1 MMGWP
6 STRACPKE
14 LAIAL
19 LTKFSPGGHRD
30 INQRTEHLS
39 WHGASAHATLCSC
52 AICRG
57 QRLQR
62 GPRTPP
68 TAHIPSPTFEE
79 TAVCTR
85 THIAHTD
92 RDTRSSLVSLER
104 DTWSPGPP
112 TANTRLHLV
121 GTGHVGSWWVLVRRR
136 PSMRPPARRSSA
148 DSRSMRKHHLLR
160 ILSLAGTLGA
170 LEAASLLVQLRSQHR
185 TLLCPRLCQV
195 WHASEGDGAAAR
207 GSSGCAAYSCPWPS
221 RHLVGRPEAWSCQS
235 SAFGGLPSGSA
246 AAGYARREL
255 VRRIRVYRS
264 SGLCVTHLGAFAH
277 WSGGLE
283 RTRGARRVVLAVL

>member
-1 MMGWP
+1 MLLVLPRGSCCHSAAAAAP
-6 STRACPKE
+6 SAE
-14 LAIAL
+14 DHAAL
-19 LTKFSPGGHRD
+19 RSYPHSHLKLRYVRMPTSRIPTGTHGALSLSPGER
-30 INQRTEHLS
+30 
-39 WHGASAHATLCSC
+39 
-52 AICRG
+52 
-57 QRLQR
+57 RL
-62 GPRTPP
+62 
-68 TAHIPSPTFEE
+68 
-79 TAVCTR
+79 
-85 THIAHTD
+85 D
-92 RDTRSSLVSLER
+92 RQ
-104 DTWSPGPP
+104 
-112 TANTRLHLV
+112 
-121 GTGHVGSWWVLVRRR
+121 GSTWWVLVRRR

-195 WHASEGDGAAAR
+195 WHVSEGDGPAAR

-255 VRRIRVYRS
+255 VRRIRM
-264 SGLCVTHLGAFAH
+264 
-277 WSGGLE
+277 
-283 RTRGARRVVLAVL
+283 

>member
-6 STRACPKE
+6 STSACPKE
-14 LAIAL
+14 LAICTL
-19 LTKFSPGGHRD
+19 DEVLGGTGTL
-30 INQRTEHLS
+30 IGVLIAAPS
-39 WHGASAHATLCSC
+39 LCSLHTLVSAAAPFAEDSDSSEDHALRSYPHPHLKLRYVC
-52 AICRG
+52 MI
-57 QRLQR
+57 
-62 GPRTPP
+62 RTSRIP
-68 TAHIPSPTFEE
+68 TGTPGA
-79 TAVCTR
+79 
-85 THIAHTD
+85 
-92 RDTRSSLVSLER
+92 LVSLER

-195 WHASEGDGAAAR
+195 WHVSEGDGPAAR

-255 VRRIRVYRS
+255 VRRIRVWR
-264 SGLCVTHLGAFAH
+264 
-277 WSGGLE
+277 
-283 RTRGARRVVLAVL
+283 AVRHAP

>member
-1 MMGWP
+1 MYAYP
-6 STRACPKE
+6 HRAYRQGHPE
-14 LAIAL
+14 L
-19 LTKFSPGGHRD
+19 TCEPGKR
-30 INQRTEHLS
+30 HLES
-39 WHGASAHATLCSC
+39 W
-52 AICRG
+52 
-57 QRLQR
+57 
-62 GPRTPP
+62 
-68 TAHIPSPTFEE
+68 
-79 TAVCTR
+79 
-85 THIAHTD
+85 
-92 RDTRSSLVSLER
+92 
-104 DTWSPGPP
+104 
-112 TANTRLHLV
+112 TANRQ
-121 GTGHVGSWWVLVRRR
+121 GSTWWVLVRRR

-195 WHASEGDGAAAR
+195 WHVSEGDGPAAR

-255 VRRIRVYRS
+255 VRRIRV
-264 SGLCVTHLGAFAH
+264 
-277 WSGGLE
+277 WW
-283 RTRGARRVVLAVL
+283 AVRHAP